1 MITKSQ
7 LQYPFE
13 FAKTRTQLQATRQAN
28 PLAILSH
35 VARNDGVRA
44 IYTGCSTLILV
55 RSYHPNGLPHLIAVT
70 NNS

>member
-1 MITKSQ
+1 MIAKSQ

-13 FAKTRTQLQATRQAN
+13 FAKTRTQLQATRQTN
-28 PLAILSH
+28 PFAILSH

-55 RSYHPNGLPHLIAVT
+55 GIVT
-70 NNS
+70 SMGCPIS